1 MRPSDLEALGVM
13 RPLGACSP
21 GAIGP
26 MPPLSGPGSRQQ
38 YFAWWVQVNA
48 NIDQLTKR
56 LLNLAQI
63 LEQINK
69 RLMKHGHVLM
79 IKLFFAAIKL
89 LQYIKIIA

>member
-1 MRPSDLEALGVM
+1 LPIYSIILIEN
-13 RPLGACSP
+13 PN
-21 GAIGP
+21 
-26 MPPLSGPGSRQQ
+26 SRQQ